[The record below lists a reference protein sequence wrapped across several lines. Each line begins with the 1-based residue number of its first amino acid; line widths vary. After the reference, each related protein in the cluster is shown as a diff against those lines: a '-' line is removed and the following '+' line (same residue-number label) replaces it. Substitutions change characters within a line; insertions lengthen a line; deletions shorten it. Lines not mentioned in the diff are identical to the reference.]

1 MKNGLNIQQQKIL
14 EATTEK
20 GASSWLNPLP
30 LRSHNFYLSKQ
41 IFWDSLYLRYGIP
54 IPRLPATCVCGA
66 KFDIQHAL
74 TCLNGGFIGIRHNNI
89 RDFTAEILNEI
100 CQDVAVEP
108 LLTPLTGEQFNL
120 RTPMFR
126 LELMWLLG
134 GFG

>member
-1 MKNGLNIQQQKIL
+1 MEAIQ
-14 EATTEK
+14 EK
-20 GASSWLNPLP
+20 GASSWLNTLP

-74 TCLNGGFIGIRHNNI
+74 TCLHGGFIGIRHNNI

-120 RTPMFR
+120 RSANTDVQAR
-126 LELMWLLG
+126 VDVAAR